1 MKMEDLDP
9 DSPTYGATCYGT
21 SGLEFSDTRNKDDT
35 DWKWGNAFGPK
46 GLIANAII
54 TGILSDKSGS
64 FYLNMDT
71 GELVMNDGT
80 FKGVLNTVKDIN
92 VGAEINMQPRAEGV
106 TQGSVWSDIK
116 CVDSDGTVLPER
128 IAFRS
133 FKHDGEYLSH
143 SVTLISGDTSV
154 SVSNDGTILLSSG
167 DNRFS
172 VTKNYV
178 RMDTKNSTISI
189 SDSASIITLDGKKG
203 LTGTYTVTKSITV
216 EAGIVVGVE

>member
-1 MKMEDLDP
+1 M
-9 DSPTYGATCYGT
+9 
-21 SGLEFSDTRNKDDT
+21 
-35 DWKWGNAFGPK
+35 
-46 GLIANAII
+46 
-54 TGILSDKSGS
+54 
-64 FYLNMDT
+64 
-71 GELVMNDGT
+71 
-80 FKGVLNTVKDIN
+80 
-92 VGAEINMQPRAEGV
+92 
-106 TQGSVWSDIK
+106 
-116 CVDSDGTVLPER
+116 PER

-143 SVTLISGDTSV
+143 SVTLISGDASV